1 MSAQERDVEQPLA
14 GSKRKF
20 DGVDEEKENDDAEY
34 CSPCTDKESTT
45 KASSRRHNAIS
56 WDDYFMS
63 VAFLSSMRSKDPST
77 QVGACIVNPNKRIV
91 GIGYNGFPRGCSDD
105 ELPWAR
111 EGESELDTK
120 YPYVCHAEVNAI
132 LNKNSA
138 EVAGCSI
145 YVGLFPCNECAK
157 VIIQSGIQEVVYMS
171 DKYAD
176 TSSMRASRRMF
187 TLAKVSLRQ
196 YTPSEPTFTID
207 FSSIHG
213 TKQEDVTRK

>member
-1 MSAQERDVEQPLA
+1 MPPQ
-14 GSKRKF
+14 
-20 DGVDEEKENDDAEY
+20 
-34 CSPCTDKESTT
+34 
-45 KASSRRHNAIS
+45 
-56 WDDYFMS
+56 
-63 VAFLSSMRSKDPST
+63 
-77 QVGACIVNPNKRIV
+77 
-91 GIGYNGFPRGCSDD
+91 
-105 ELPWAR
+105 
-111 EGESELDTK
+111 
-120 YPYVCHAEVNAI
+120 YVCHAEVNAI

-138 EVAGCSI
+138 EVAGCSVREIDRNRFYPSNSFFNLSLSLSLSSPSVYVLTQI

>member
-1 MSAQERDVEQPLA
+1 MTDVARSLTRSPRSRPLLPY
-14 GSKRKF
+14 F
-20 DGVDEEKENDDAEY
+20 
-34 CSPCTDKESTT
+34 ST
-45 KASSRRHNAIS
+45 
-56 WDDYFMS
+56 
-63 VAFLSSMRSKDPST
+63 L
-77 QVGACIVNPNKRIV
+77 Q
-91 GIGYNGFPRGCSDD
+91 
-105 ELPWAR
+105 
-111 EGESELDTK
+111 
-120 YPYVCHAEVNAI
+120 
-132 LNKNSA
+132 
-138 EVAGCSI
+138 I